1 MGQGTVL
8 SHIKNL
14 VRHYYL
20 GKERLVMNQL
30 SKDEIIELKKA
41 QQDELVGTEVYGR
54 LAKLVKDP
62 HHAKILSQIAED
74 ERCHAKIFK
83 KYTGTAL
90 KVSKLRVLFYVLVS
104 RIFGLT
110 FGVKLQERGEKAAQ
124 KKYTQIFN
132 AIPEMKE
139 IIEAEEK
146 HEAKLINLINAE
158 KLSYTSSVVLGL
170 NDALVE
176 LTGALAGFTLSI
188 QNSKIIALMGLITG
202 ISASLSLAASEYL
215 SIKSEADSEAQ
226 QRAVKSAFHTGI
238 AYIFTVIA
246 LITPYFLMVNYVA
259 SLIVTIM
266 VAIIIIFIFNFYISV
281 VNDYNFKRRFVEMAA
296 ISIGVATLSF
306 IIGYLVKTFLGFKI

>member
-1 MGQGTVL
+1 MKKL
-8 SHIKNL
+8 N
-14 VRHYYL
+14 
-20 GKERLVMNQL
+20 
-30 SKDEIIELKKA
+30 DAEIIELEKV

-62 HHAKILSQIAED
+62 HNAKILKKIAED
-74 ERCHAKIFK
+74 EKHHANIFK
-83 KYTGTAL
+83 KHTGKAL

-110 FGVKLQERGEKAAQ
+110 FGVKLQERGKEAAQ
-124 KKYTQIFN
+124 KKYTKMFN

-146 HEAKLINLINAE
+146 HEAELINLINAK
-158 KLSYTSSVVLGL
+158 KLSYMSSVVLGL

-215 SIKSEADSEAQ
+215 SIKSEANPEVQ

-238 AYIFTVIA
+238 AYIITVIA
-246 LITPYFLMVNYVA
+246 LVIPYFLMINYVA
-259 SLIVTIM
+259 SLIVTI
-266 VAIIIIFIFNFYISV
+266 VIAITIIFIFNFYISV
-281 VNDYNFKRRFVEMAA
+281 ANDYNFKRRFIEMAA

-306 IIGYLVKTFLGFKI
+306 IIGYLVKTFFGFKI

>member
-1 MGQGTVL
+1 
-8 SHIKNL
+8 
-14 VRHYYL
+14 
-20 GKERLVMNQL
+20 MNQL
-30 SKDEIIELKKA
+30 SEAEIVELKKV
-41 QQDELVGTEVYGR
+41 QQDELIGTEVYGR

-62 HHAKILSQIAED
+62 HNAKILKKIAED
-74 ERCHAKIFK
+74 EKYHAKIFK
-83 KYTGTAL
+83 KYTGKVL
-90 KVSKLRVLFYVLVS
+90 KVSKLRVFFYVIVS

-110 FGVKLQERGEKAAQ
+110 FGLKLQERGKEAVQ
-124 KKYTQIFN
+124 KKYTQMFHTL
-132 AIPEMKE
+132 PEMKE

-146 HEAKLINLINAE
+146 HQAELIHLINAE
-158 KLSYTSSVVLGL
+158 KLSYMSSVVLGL

-215 SIKSEADSEAQ
+215 SIKSEANPEVQ
-226 QRAVKSAFHTGI
+226 QRAVKSALYTGI
-238 AYIFTVIA
+238 AYIITVIA
-246 LITPYFLMVNYVA
+246 LVTPYFLMVNYVA

-266 VAIIIIFIFNFYISV
+266 VAITIIFIFNFYISV
-281 VNDYNFKRRFVEMAA
+281 ANDYNFKRRFIEMAA

>member
-1 MGQGTVL
+1 MKKL
-8 SHIKNL
+8 S
-14 VRHYYL
+14 
-20 GKERLVMNQL
+20 
-30 SKDEIIELKKA
+30 DAEIVELKKV
-41 QQDELVGTEVYGR
+41 QQDELVGTEVYRR
-54 LAKLVKDP
+54 LAKLVKDS
-62 HHAKILSQIAED
+62 HNAKILKKIAED
-74 ERCHAKIFK
+74 EKHHANIFK
-83 KYTGTAL
+83 KYTGKAL

-110 FGVKLQERGEKAAQ
+110 FGVKLQERGKEAAQ
-124 KKYTQIFN
+124 KKYTQMFHT
-132 AIPEMKE
+132 IPEMKE

-146 HEAKLINLINAE
+146 HEAELINLINAE
-158 KLSYTSSVVLGL
+158 KLSYMSSVVLGL

-215 SIKSEADSEAQ
+215 SIKSEANPEAQ

-266 VAIIIIFIFNFYISV
+266 VAITIIFVFNFYISV
-281 VNDYNFKRRFVEMAA
+281 ANDYNFKRRFIEMAA